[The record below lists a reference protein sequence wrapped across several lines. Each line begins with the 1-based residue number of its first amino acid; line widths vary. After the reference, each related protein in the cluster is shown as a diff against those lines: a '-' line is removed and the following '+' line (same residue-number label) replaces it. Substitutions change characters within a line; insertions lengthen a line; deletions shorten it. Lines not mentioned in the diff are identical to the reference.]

1 MTTRFRARGS
11 DRTVLPGRRRF
22 SAGVLLALSIG
33 LLSLALTQGASGAEA
48 PGGSAAHPTPPRLR
62 VIPVTSGELEEPL
75 YVTRAGDGTGSL
87 FVVEQTGRIR
97 VLRTG
102 ESSLLSRRRPFLD
115 LTDRVLSGGERGL
128 LGLAFHPQYRTNGRL
143 FVNYTRK
150 PDGATVIAEFAR
162 SSRDPLVALQDETIL
177 MVVDQPY
184 ANHNGGMVSFGPDGY
199 LYIGLGD
206 GGSGG
211 DPQNRAQN
219 RQERLG
225 KILRIDVDRSRP
237 FAIPPDNPFA
247 KQGGRPEIFALGLR
261 NPWRFSFDRQTG
273 ELWAGDVGQYH
284 WEEIDLIVGGG
295 NYGWRVMEGTHCFS
309 PPDGCEAEGLTLPV
323 AEYSHESGRCS
334 VIGGY
339 VYRGS
344 AMPDHRGTYFY
355 GDYCSGEV
363 FDLVRT
369 SSSRAAP
376 VSSGP
381 HVALKTGFR
390 ISSFGEDEQGEL
402 YLVDHGGGIYRL
414 AASQ

>member
-1 MTTRFRARGS
+1 M
-11 DRTVLPGRRRF
+11 V
-22 SAGVLLALSIG
+22 SIG
-33 LLSLALTQGASGAEA
+33 LLIPGPPQGAAGGEVS
-48 PGGSAAHPTPPRLR
+48 GGSAAHPVLQL
-62 VIPVTSGELEEPL
+62 IPVTSGELEEPL
-75 YVTRAGDGTGSL
+75 YLTHAGDGTGFL

-97 VLRTG
+97 VLRTNDR
-102 ESSLLSRRRPFLD
+102 SPLLRTRPFLD

-177 MVVDQPY
+177 MVVAQPY
-184 ANHNGGMVSFGPDGY
+184 ANHNGGMVSFGQDGY

-225 KILRIDVDRSRP
+225 KILRIDVDRSKP
-237 FAIPPDNPFA
+237 FAIPADNPFA
-247 KQGGRPEIFALGLR
+247 KHGGRPEIFALGLR

-273 ELWAGDVGQYH
+273 DLWAGDVGQYR
-284 WEEIDLIVGGG
+284 WEEIDIITGGG
-295 NYGWRVMEGTHCFS
+295 NYGWRLMEGAHCFHPS
-309 PPDGCEAEGLTLPV
+309 DGCEAEGLILPV

-344 AMPDHRGTYFY
+344 AMPDYRGTYFY

-363 FDLVRT
+363 FDLVRADPT
-369 SSSRAAP
+369 RAAP

-414 AASQ
+414 AASR